1 MTGDHAAREKAA
13 RDEEARRR
21 QLEIAASGFSHDEA
35 EDVEEAPTPDEE
47 IAEARRS
54 GYQPDHT
61 DTVAYAFPR
70 RRRWAR
76 GPRR

>member
-13 RDEEARRR
+13 REEEARRR
-21 QLEIAASGFSHDEA
+21 QLETAASGFSYDEV
-35 EDVEEAPTPDEE
+35 EDVEEVPTSDEE

-54 GYQPDHT
+54 GYQHDHT
-61 DTVAYAFPR
+61 DTVAYAYPR